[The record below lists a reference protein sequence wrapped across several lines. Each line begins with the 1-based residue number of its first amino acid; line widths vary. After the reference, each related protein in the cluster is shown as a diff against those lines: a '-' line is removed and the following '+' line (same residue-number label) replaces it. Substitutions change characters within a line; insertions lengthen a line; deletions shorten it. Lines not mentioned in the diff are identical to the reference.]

1 MTEDLNLPVNNPSE
15 PISGVSA
22 SDVVTS
28 EGKENVADSVSL
40 KEIVKQATGRDYPT
54 DEQALEGIKNTYKMV
69 GAVGKPQQTTTPQN
83 PSVPPE
89 LIAKLEEIDTLK
101 TTLQETKFYQEHP
114 EYNTSEAK
122 QLISALGK
130 NPEEVIK
137 QEVFKNAFEAIQ
149 ARKSENTKSVAM
161 SNPRL
166 GAINDKI
173 TQAREL
179 AKSGNTGAAADA
191 AVDAVIDLM
200 NEGK

>member
-15 PISGVSA
+15 TVPGVSA

-69 GAVGKPQQTTTPQN
+69 GAVGKPQQTTSQN

-101 TTLQETKFYQEHP
+101 ISLQETKFYQEHP
-114 EYNTSEAK
+114 EYNTPETK
-122 QLISALGK
+122 LLISAMGK
-130 NPEEVIK
+130 NPEDVIK
-137 QEVFKNAFEAIQ
+137 QEVFKTAFEAIQ
-149 ARKSENTKSVAM
+149 AHKSENTKSVAM

-173 TQAREL
+173 TQAKEL
-179 AKSGNTGAAADA
+179 AKSGNAGAAADA
-191 AVDAVIDLM
+191 AVGAVIDLM